1 MLIKCNI
8 QRPKGTTVE
17 FDGPS
22 GPRSIVY
29 QFLPDGDGDHVA
41 NVEDEDHIERLLA
54 VPDRVYSLKRS
65 AQKATQQATTTPAET
80 PPVKPVE
87 QVKDADGAAQVTE
100 PAATE
105 KEALAAEY
113 TALFGQAPH
122 PASKIET
129 LRAKIAERKA
139 AKV

>member
-8 QRPKGTTVE
+8 HRPKGTTVE
-17 FDGPS
+17 FDGPA

-29 QFLPDGDGDHVA
+29 QFLPDAEGDHVA

-65 AQKATQQATTTPAET
+65 ALKTAQQTTTMAAEA
-80 PPVKPVE
+80 PPLKPVE
-87 QVKDADGAAQVTE
+87 QAKEADGTAQVSET
-100 PAATE
+100 AATE
-105 KEALAAEY
+105 KEALVAEY
-113 TALFGQAPH
+113 ASLFGQAPH

-139 AKV
+139 AQA

>member
-8 QRPKGTTVE
+8 QRPKGTNVE
-17 FDGPS
+17 FDGPA
-22 GPRSIVY
+22 GPRSIIY
-29 QFLPDGDGDHVA
+29 QFRPDADGDHVA

-65 AQKATQQATTTPAET
+65 PQKVAQQAATNAVET
-80 PPVKPVE
+80 PPLKPVE
-87 QVKDADGAAQVTE
+87 QAKEASGAAQPSET
-100 PAATE
+100 AATE
-105 KEALAAEY
+105 KDALVAEY
-113 TALFGQAPH
+113 ASLFGQAPH

-139 AKV
+139 AQV